1 MSDIQN
7 TTNKHINEDFLD
19 EDPEIPSQRY
29 VLLSFI
35 SPENVLSKKE
45 NFFFEKFLED
55 YEIQTRTKSF
65 EKYVAGFVQKVNDEI
80 TVKSDALEAAGNIET
95 ADILRKNRL
104 RIDDFLGDYHEYIR
118 KNQRE
123 ITQTTIVEQY
133 KDFLSRKQVELEDKF
148 LAMNDFH
155 TTVRGLKVRGT
166 YATTAEAAARAKKLQ
181 RSDQYHNILVGEVG
195 KWLPWDPASSQIDKQ
210 EYAEEQLNEL
220 MKKYKENEDARDE
233 FYKNQKRERPSKQV
247 FGATDDN
254 ITVTDSAAPK
264 NELHSMFSDSGDLVL
279 KRKMEAA
286 AAANKSEDV

>member
-7 TTNKHINEDFLD
+7 TNNKHINEDFLD

-45 NFFFEKFLED
+45 HFFFEKFLED

-80 TVKSDALEAAGNIET
+80 TVKSDALEAAGDIDT

-104 RIDDFLGDYHEYIR
+104 RIDDLLGDYNEYIR

-133 KDFLSRKQVELEDKF
+133 KDFLSRKQTELEDKF
-148 LAMNDFH
+148 LSLNDFH
-155 TTVRGLKVRGT
+155 TTVRGVKIRGT
-166 YATTAEAAARAKKLQ
+166 YATTAEAASRAKKLQ

-247 FGATDDN
+247 FGADDN
-254 ITVTDSAAPK
+254 ITVSDSAPK

-286 AAANKSEDV
+286 AFFASSESTNN

>member
-7 TTNKHINEDFLD
+7 ATTKHVNEDFLD

-55 YEIQTRTKSF
+55 YEIQTKTKTF

-80 TVKSDALEAAGNIET
+80 TVKSDVLEASGNIEA

-104 RIDDFLGDYHEYIR
+104 RIDDFLGDYNEYIR

-123 ITQTTIVEQY
+123 ITQTAIVEQY
-133 KDFLSRKQVELEDKF
+133 KDFLSRKQGELEDKF

-155 TTVRGLKVRGT
+155 TTVRGVKIRGT
-166 YATTAEAAARAKKLQ
+166 YATTAEAASRAKKLQ
-181 RSDQYHNILVGEVG
+181 RSDQLHNILVGEVG
-195 KWLPWDPASSQIDKQ
+195 KWLPWDPASAQIDKQ
-210 EYAEEQLNEL
+210 EYAEEQLNDL
-220 MKKYKENEDARDE
+220 MKKYKDNEDARDE

-254 ITVTDSAAPK
+254 IAVTDEAPK

-279 KRKMEAA
+279 QRKMELAA
-286 AAANKSEDV
+286 ASKAEEV

>member
-7 TTNKHINEDFLD
+7 TTDKHINEDFLD

-80 TVKSDALEAAGNIET
+80 TVKSDALEAAGNIDT

-104 RIDDFLGDYHEYIR
+104 RIDDLLGDYNEYIR

-133 KDFLSRKQVELEDKF
+133 KDFLSRKQTELEDKF
-148 LAMNDFH
+148 LSLNDFH
-155 TTVRGLKVRGT
+155 TTVRGVKIRGT
-166 YATTAEAAARAKKLQ
+166 YATTAEAASRAKKLQ

-247 FGATDDN
+247 FGAGDD
-254 ITVTDSAAPK
+254 ITVTDSAPK
-264 NELHSMFSDSGDLVL
+264 NEIHSMFSDSGDLAL

-286 AAANKSEDV
+286 AAAESTNN

>member
-7 TTNKHINEDFLD
+7 TNTKHINEDFLD

-80 TVKSDALEAAGNIET
+80 TIKSDALEAAGNIDT

-104 RIDDFLGDYHEYIR
+104 RIDDLLGDYNEYIR

-133 KDFLSRKQVELEDKF
+133 KDFLSRKQTELEDKF
-148 LAMNDFH
+148 LSLNDFH
-155 TTVRGLKVRGT
+155 TTVRGVKIRGT
-166 YATTAEAAARAKKLQ
+166 YATTAEAASRAKKLQ

-247 FGATDDN
+247 FGAGDD
-254 ITVTDSAAPK
+254 IAVTDSTPK
-264 NELHSMFSDSGDLVL
+264 NELHSMFSDSGDLAL

-286 AAANKSEDV
+286 AFFASSESTNN

>member
-7 TTNKHINEDFLD
+7 ATTKHVNEDFLD
-19 EDPEIPSQRY
+19 EDPEIASQRY

-55 YEIQTRTKSF
+55 YEIQTKTKTF

-80 TVKSDALEAAGNIET
+80 TVKSDVLEASGNIEA

-104 RIDDFLGDYHEYIR
+104 RIDDFLGDYNEYIR

-123 ITQTTIVEQY
+123 ITQTAIVEQY
-133 KDFLSRKQVELEDKF
+133 KDFLSRKQGELEDKF

-155 TTVRGLKVRGT
+155 TTVRGVKIRGT
-166 YATTAEAAARAKKLQ
+166 YATTAEAASRAKKLQ
-181 RSDQYHNILVGEVG
+181 RSDQLHNILVGEVG
-195 KWLPWDPASSQIDKQ
+195 KWLPWDPASAQIDKQ
-210 EYAEEQLNEL
+210 EYAEEQLNDL
-220 MKKYKENEDARDE
+220 MKKYKDNEDARDE

-254 ITVTDSAAPK
+254 IAVTDEAPK

-279 KRKMEAA
+279 QRKMELAA
-286 AAANKSEDV
+286 ASKAEEV